1 MKDVISDLIRF
12 FLSVLSIVI
21 AAYILP
27 GVHLNS
33 FLTAIAV
40 AIILGFLNIF
50 LKPLLIL
57 FTIPI
62 TIFTFGLFLLVINAV
77 IVVVAHSII
86 PGFEV
91 DGFGWAVLF
100 SLLVTLVSYVLSV
113 FHVKQ

>member
-1 MKDVISDLIRF
+1 MKGVISDLIRF

-77 IVVVAHSII
+77 IVVIAHSII
-86 PGFEV
+86 PGFVV
-91 DGFGWAVLF
+91 DSFGWAVLF
-100 SLLVTLVSYVLSV
+100 SVLVTLVSYVLSV
-113 FHVKQ
+113 FHVQQ